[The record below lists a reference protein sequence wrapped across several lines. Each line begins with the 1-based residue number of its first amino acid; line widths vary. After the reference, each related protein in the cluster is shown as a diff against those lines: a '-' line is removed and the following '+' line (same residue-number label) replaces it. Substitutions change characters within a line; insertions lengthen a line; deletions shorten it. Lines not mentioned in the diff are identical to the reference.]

1 MKQIEVIKKK
11 VYFIQTILL
20 IIYLAVTPLLVS
32 HNPIIFHDIKLKM
45 IYFSI
50 SMLFLVSIFFYH
62 YFREEHVLSFK
73 TFKTERRLIGIA
85 VIMMLIS
92 FFVNLNDMRA
102 LLTSDS
108 IGSNLFKGA
117 GPNYLSIFFYFFSFI
132 FIATGIVAFKHTDNK
147 LIIKAVLVS
156 LVIVGCVIIYQLF
169 VNDFLGKGPNY
180 LFGWGNSNYVS
191 DPFSIVGLILLI
203 PLIFKEKINYL
214 YLGIGIFFFEIVLL
228 SGSRAAF
235 VGLFLSVII
244 TSFVLFRTKKTDVKR
259 ILTLYGLS
267 ILIIIVSYILFSKFG
282 LDKNIDNLG
291 SANTLVGN
299 EELDKYSL
307 YSRINLWKI
316 SLKYFASSPTTVL
329 FGMGQSVFA
338 WDSDTMHY
346 LVSNTHNQ
354 YIDILLSGG
363 IVVFSIFITL
373 LYKQFMYVIKLIKY
387 NTNNIVLLSCLIFIC
402 TKWMF
407 NSFNAIHSPFILM
420 VFVLISYRYMEMKR
434 ANKDISLARQDQ

>member
-32 HNPIIFHDIKLKM
+32 QNPIIFHDIKLKM
-45 IYFSI
+45 LYYSI
-50 SMLFLVSIFFYH
+50 SLLFLVSIFFYN
-62 YFREEHVLSFK
+62 YFREEYILSFK
-73 TFKTERRLIGIA
+73 TFKIERRLIGIA
-85 VIMMLIS
+85 LIMMIIS
-92 FFVNLNDMRA
+92 FFINLNDMRT

-117 GPNYLSIFFYFFSFI
+117 GPNYLSIFFYFFSYI
-132 FIATGIVAFKHTDNK
+132 FIAIAIVILRHTNNK
-147 LIIKAVLVS
+147 LIIKAVIVS
-156 LVIVGCVIIYQLF
+156 LIIVGFVIIYQLF
-169 VNDFLGKGPNY
+169 ANDFLGKGPNY
-180 LFGWGNSNYVS
+180 LFGWGNSNYTP

-203 PLIFKEKINYL
+203 PFMLNKKINYL
-214 YLGIGIFFFEIVLL
+214 YLGIGVFFFEIVLL

-235 VGLFLSVII
+235 VGLFLSAII
-244 TSFVLFRTKKTDVKR
+244 TSLLLIITKKTDIKR
-259 ILTLYGLS
+259 ILILFGLS
-267 ILIIIVSYILFSKFG
+267 ILLIIVSYILFAKFG
-282 LDKNIDNLG
+282 LERNADDLGNL
-291 SANTLVGN
+291 NTLIGN

-316 SLKYFASSPTTVL
+316 SLRYFASSPTNVL
-329 FGMGQSVFA
+329 FGIGQSVFV
-338 WDSDTMHY
+338 WNSYTMHY

-363 IVVFSIFITL
+363 IVVFSIFIIL
-373 LYKQFMYVIKLIKY
+373 LYKQFVYVIKLVKY

-420 VFVLISYRYMEMKR
+420 VFVLISYRYLEMKR
-434 ANKDISLARQDQ
+434 ANKDISLTRQD